1 MPDEREPTIAVEAE
15 LTGNRVALR
24 VERVRLDD
32 GTEALRDVVAHPN
45 SVVIVPVDEDGDV
58 VLVRQYRKAAG
69 RELLELPAGVLNDGE
84 TSPLD
89 AARRELREETG
100 LDAERIIPLGDFF
113 AAPGSMSEQL
123 FSFLATGLFP
133 NPLPA
138 DEDERI
144 EVERVP
150 FMRLVSMA
158 RLGEVHD
165 AKTLASLLLA
175 QPHVAAIM
183 RAAARESGG

>member
-175 QPHVAAIM
+175 QPHVAAMM
-183 RAAARESGG
+183 RAAARESAS